1 MGILDGIVGWIADK
15 YTNIIDLASMSM
27 LGLLGYDM
35 KTFLR
40 FFPAAETMY
49 NIFVALAIGII
60 MLNWVWQLFKNF
72 GFVAGMEAEDPI
84 KLSIRSILFIA
95 LAYFSD
101 EIVAIVLKIGGTPY
115 MWILTTEIPPVEF
128 ANFASVITVLLSVIA
143 TVGVVGI
150 ILIILEIVLGWNYIK
165 LMFKTAERYI
175 MLGVLVFVAPVA
187 FAMGSSQ
194 STSNIFKSWCRM
206 LGGQL
211 FLLIMNAW
219 CLRLF
224 SNMVGNFVSNP
235 LFF

>member
-1 MGILDGIVGWIADK
+1 
-15 YTNIIDLASMSM
+15 
-27 LGLLGYDM
+27 
-35 KTFLR
+35 
-40 FFPAAETMY
+40 MY
-49 NIFVALAIGII
+49 SIFVAFAIGII

-72 GFVAGMEAEDPI
+72 GVIAGFEAEDPI
-84 KLSIRSILFIA
+84 KLSIRSILFIM

-101 EIVAIVLKIGGTPY
+101 EIVAVMLKIGGTPY
-115 MWILTTEIPPVEF
+115 AWIVTADMPPIEF
-128 ANFASVITVLLSVIA
+128 ASFASVITVILSVIA
-143 TVGVVGI
+143 TAGVVGI
-150 ILIILEIVLGWNYIK
+150 LILIIQIVLGWNYLK

-175 MLGVLVFVAPVA
+175 LLGVLVFVAPVA

-206 LGGQL
+206 VGGQL

-224 SNMVGNFVSNP
+224 ANMVGNFVANP